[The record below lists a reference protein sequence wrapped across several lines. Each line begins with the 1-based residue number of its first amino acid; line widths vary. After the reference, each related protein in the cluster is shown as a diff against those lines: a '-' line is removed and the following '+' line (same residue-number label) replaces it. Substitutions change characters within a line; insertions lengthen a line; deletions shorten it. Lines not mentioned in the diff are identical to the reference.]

1 MSDKISPGV
10 SATLSNGLVV
20 WFWVGLSLL
29 VSVTSEGND
38 VMWFIKGL
46 AVRLLLLGVFA
57 CFICI
62 LFRSVYCSGYNFN
75 LFMSRCGIL
84 KLGSDG
90 LYLCSYRH
98 LRICFSSLA
107 GWL

>member
-57 CFICI
+57 CFNCI
-62 LFRSVYCSGYNFN
+62 LFRFVYCSGYNFEVRVRRFIFV
-75 LFMSRCGIL
+75 LIQAFSYMFFFF
-84 KLGSDG
+84 G
-90 LYLCSYRH
+90 LCWFKE
-98 LRICFSSLA
+98 CEA
-107 GWL
+107 T